1 MARDADMAVLEGL
14 LQLAQPPLLVVP
26 AFPLSGPFRGLP
38 RPHESLQALKPFIA
52 GHGVGCSWPAP
63 PHTSSHSVA
72 AAGPADV
79 APRAGLEDIAE
90 RG

>member
-38 RPHESLQALKPFIA
+38 RPHESLQAL
-52 GHGVGCSWPAP
+52 
-63 PHTSSHSVA
+63 
-72 AAGPADV
+72 
-79 APRAGLEDIAE
+79 
-90 RG
+90 